1 MRIRIDNSISN
12 NLVIVTVICSNLEEL
27 ELRKNFYK
35 TILLQFLNDSSIN
48 SITIEPQ
55 DYSLAYDIDN
65 YQQRNVK
72 GHHFGINNITHCN
85 LELIEAIVSSE
96 EFRRTLLLI
105 VKTQSHLSDANL
117 MSILDL
123 IKGKDISD
131 LKGVVYCEDDG
142 DSLYLYN
149 TTVDFE
155 KILSISKT
163 ITGDVTVQTL

>member
-1 MRIRIDNSISN
+1 MRIRIDNSISS
-12 NLVIVTVICSNLEEL
+12 NLVIVTVSCSNLEEL

-35 TILLQFLNDSSIN
+35 AILFQFLNDSSIN

-65 YQQRNVK
+65 YHQRNVK
-72 GHHFGINNITHCN
+72 GHHFGINNIIHCN

-96 EFRRTLLLI
+96 EFRRTLLII
-105 VKTQSHLSDANL
+105 VKTQSHLSDKNL
-117 MSILDL
+117 MSVLDL

-142 DSLYLYN
+142 NSLYLYN

-155 KILSISKT
+155 EILSMSKK